1 MLVFGE
7 EAKKGGLNKSLL
19 ERLVL
24 LYREIRNETSP
35 VSKNYHITLVTNY
48 RCHNDIRNLSA
59 RLFYHDT
66 HLKSPLKS
74 SDQPGA
80 FGFHGS
86 QSSIHFL
93 CSNFTNDEQQ
103 TGVVN
108 EAEATSVV
116 NLLVEIV
123 RSWPRFGIK
132 ASHFDPQRVCVM
144 SRSRSQAS
152 SYLKIIIS
160 YSPENNPSPP
170 PFQQ

>member
-24 LYREIRNETSP
+24 MYKEMAVTE
-35 VSKNYHITLVTNY
+35 NYHITLVTNY
-48 RCHNDIRNLSA
+48 RCHDDVRNLSA
-59 RLFYHDT
+59 RLFYRET
-66 HLKSPLKS
+66 PLKRPLKPNN
-74 SDQPGA
+74 QPGA

-93 CSNFTNDEQQ
+93 CSSIDNERQ

-108 EAEATSVV
+108 EAEATNVV
-116 NLLVEIV
+116 NLLVEIR

-132 ASHFDPQRVCVM
+132 AGHFDPQRVCVM
-144 SRSRSQAS
+144 SKSRSQVS
-152 SYLKIIIS
+152 IDLMCIIILL
-160 YSPENNPSPP
+160 
-170 PFQQ
+170 